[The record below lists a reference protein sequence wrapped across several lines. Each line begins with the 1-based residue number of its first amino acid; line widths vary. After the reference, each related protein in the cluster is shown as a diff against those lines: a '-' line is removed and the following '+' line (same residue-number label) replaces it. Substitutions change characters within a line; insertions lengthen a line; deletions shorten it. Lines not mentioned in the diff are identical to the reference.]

1 MNKRGWIIPIAIVAV
16 NTLAIAARWSSL
28 PELLPAHFDLQGN
41 AAGTM
46 SRNSLLLYPLIGVT
60 ICLAAYIIARIK
72 QILKTGVTILSSGI
86 CLILLSSTLVSLT
99 QGKIPVFMLAEPV
112 ILLLTIIAFIICSIR
127 MRKDKTNFTGS
138 LLCISGPTLRLRE
151 FVLLHLKF
159 QRYLSCRE
167 NILHRASRSLNET

>member
-72 QILKTGVTILSSGI
+72 QTLKTGVTILSSGI

-99 QGKIPVFMLAEPV
+99 QGFHACRACDITAYNHSVHYLQHQNA
-112 ILLLTIIAFIICSIR
+112 
-127 MRKDKTNFTGS
+127 
-138 LLCISGPTLRLRE
+138 
-151 FVLLHLKF
+151 
-159 QRYLSCRE
+159 QR
-167 NILHRASRSLNET
+167 

>member
-41 AAGTM
+41 ADGTM

-72 QILKTGVTILSSGI
+72 QTLKTGVTILSTGI
-86 CLILLSSTLVSLT
+86 CLILLSSALVSLT
-99 QGKIPVFMLAEPV
+99 QG
-112 ILLLTIIAFIICSIR
+112 
-127 MRKDKTNFTGS
+127 
-138 LLCISGPTLRLRE
+138 
-151 FVLLHLKF
+151 
-159 QRYLSCRE
+159 
-167 NILHRASRSLNET
+167 